1 MTTHAT
7 VTGWCTCKVEGMAT
21 AGLEVDSG
29 TGWWGGSVRRL
40 LGAQYDDMPNIRP
53 ATAAITPVSLVT
65 DENWEDCTK

>member
-29 TGWWGGSVRRL
+29 TG
-40 LGAQYDDMPNIRP
+40 
-53 ATAAITPVSLVT
+53 
-65 DENWEDCTK
+65 